1 MPSPALAQNGL
12 FEAFVEAIAHPD
24 GLVADARPPAPLA
37 VAAGAALG
45 LGGAAAFAVVVGL
58 GRSTILG
65 GGGSGD
71 LLSDLLALAAVPPVA
86 ALLTL
91 PPLYL
96 VTALRGRAPG
106 LARLFALAASGPA
119 MAGTWLGA
127 GTPLLLLYLLTGG
140 DTGLSFGVLGLLVGL
155 LGVAAGL
162 WSAARTARRAGPQS
176 PGPLVM
182 ALHFCFTLWTGLVLA
197 LNLL

>member
-1 MPSPALAQNGL
+1 MGFLKHLSRLSPTPTAWWRTTG
-12 FEAFVEAIAHPD
+12 P
-24 GLVADARPPAPLA
+24 RPPLA

-45 LGGAAAFAVVVGL
+45 LGGAAAYAVVLGL

-65 GGGSGD
+65 GGGGSGD
-71 LLSDLLALAAVPPVA
+71 LLSDLVALAAVPPVA

-91 PPLYL
+91 QPLYL

-119 MAGTWLGA
+119 MAGTWMGA

-140 DTGLSFGVLGLLVGL
+140 DTGMSFGVLGLLVGL
-155 LGVAAGL
+155 MGVGAGL
-162 WSAARTARRAGPQS
+162 WSSARTARRAGPQS
-176 PGPLVM
+176 PVPLVM
-182 ALHFCFTLWTGLVLA
+182 ALHFCFTLWTCLVLA
-197 LNLL
+197 LNLT

>member
-1 MPSPALAQNGL
+1 MSSPALAQNGL
-12 FEAFVEAIAHPD
+12 LEAFIEAIAHPD
-24 GLVADARPPAPLA
+24 GLVADDRAPAPLA

-45 LGGAAAFAVVVGL
+45 LGGAAAYAVVLGL

-65 GGGSGD
+65 GGGGSGD
-71 LLSDLLALAAVPPVA
+71 LLSDLVALAAVPPVA

-119 MAGTWLGA
+119 MAGTWMGA
-127 GTPLLLLYLLTGG
+127 GTPLLLLYLIF
-140 DTGLSFGVLGLLVGL
+140 SNKYQHYV
-155 LGVAAGL
+155 
-162 WSAARTARRAGPQS
+162 
-176 PGPLVM
+176 
-182 ALHFCFTLWTGLVLA
+182 
-197 LNLL
+197 

>member
-1 MPSPALAQNGL
+1 MPSPALAQNGRL
-12 FEAFVEAIAHPD
+12 EAFVEAIAHPD
-24 GLVADARPPAPLA
+24 GLVADARAPAPLA

-45 LGGAAAFAVVVGL
+45 LGGAAAYAVVVGL

-71 LLSDLLALAAVPPVA
+71 LLGDLLALAAVPPVA

-106 LARLFALAASGPA
+106 LARLFALRPQCPA
-119 MAGTWLGA
+119 MAGTGWGPA
-127 GTPLLLLYLLTGG
+127 RRCCCSTCSRGETPGCP
-140 DTGLSFGVLGLLVGL
+140 LVCWGCWWACW
-155 LGVAAGL
+155 GVAAGL